1 MKKRAL
7 TSKGE
12 LTKDKI
18 IAEATRLVTQKGFE
32 ATSMSDLVE
41 ATGLQKGCLYFH
53 FTGKDDLL
61 AAILEKART
70 DFFQLVDSG
79 LAGKTPG
86 ERLENFFSGVL
97 EYQIS
102 TGFFCGCIFGNI
114 SLEMSGKD
122 KRVAAF
128 MKDLFDEW
136 TAKIREVVKAA
147 QRSKQVTSELS
158 ADVLARHIIMALEGG
173 IMLSRVEKSGKPLK
187 DCFASL
193 RVLIGLK
200 K

>member
-1 MKKRAL
+1 MKKRAM

-18 IAEATRLVTQKGFE
+18 IAEATRLVKQKGFE
-32 ATSMSDLVE
+32 ATSMSDLVK

-79 LAGKTPG
+79 LTGKTPG
-86 ERLENFFSGVL
+86 ERLGNFFSGVL

-102 TGFFCGCIFGNI
+102 TGFSCGCIFGNI

-158 ADVLARHIIMALEGG
+158 AAVLARHIIMALEGG
-173 IMLSRVEKSGKPLK
+173 IMLSRVEKSAKPLK

-200 K
+200 S